1 MQIPSPVKTLRIDVS
16 SQKRTEGHFTEYN
29 ASMPYFD
36 TCITC
41 VCSAVHI
48 STDVDYYF

>member
-36 TCITC
+36 ITC